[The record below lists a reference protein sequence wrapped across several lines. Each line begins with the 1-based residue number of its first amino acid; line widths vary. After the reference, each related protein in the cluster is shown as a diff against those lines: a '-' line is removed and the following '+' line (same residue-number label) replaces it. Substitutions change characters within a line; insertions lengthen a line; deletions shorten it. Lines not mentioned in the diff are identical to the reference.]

1 MTAGFDNRF
10 KINEKIEKTKFF
22 ILVEMIA
29 IGTISFEKNKSFY
42 YLGEE
47 YNPTSLNKK
56 LKEEGIDLPTSYL
69 NDTLTN
75 SQKSNNKNIFFDALQ
90 NKIRHNYIKTKHNI
104 LTELYLS
111 ESNVFEK

>member
-1 MTAGFDNRF
+1 M
-10 KINEKIEKTKFF
+10 
-22 ILVEMIA
+22 EMIA

-75 SQKSNNKNIFFDALQ
+75 SQKSNNKNIFFDATQ
-90 NKIRHNYIKTKHNI
+90 NKITPFWISTVI
-104 LTELYLS
+104 FVPCPLADAVTGP
-111 ESNVFEK
+111 